1 MRVRWVRAALAD
13 LHHAHAYIAGDN
25 PAAAGRLVARI
36 GTAVGRLASL
46 PNLGRPG
53 RVQGTRELTVS
64 GTRFF
69 VVYRIAGENL
79 DILRIMHSARRWPD
93 A

>member
-13 LHHAHAYIAGDN
+13 LHQAHAYIAADN
-25 PAAAGRLVARI
+25 PAAARRLVLRVQETVAR
-36 GTAVGRLASL
+36 LSSL

-53 RVQGTRELTVS
+53 RVDGTRELTIAN
-64 GTRFF
+64 TRFF
-69 VVYRIAGENL
+69 VVYRTAQSDV
-79 DILRIMHSARRWPD
+79 DILRILHTARRWPD

>member
-13 LHHAHAYIAGDN
+13 LHQAHAYIAQDN
-25 PAAAGRLVARI
+25 PAAARRLIERI
-36 GTAVGRLASL
+36 QSAVGRLAEL

-53 RVQGTRELTVS
+53 RVDGTRELTIA

-69 VVYRIAGENL
+69 VVYRTGQSDL
-79 DILRIMHSARRWPD
+79 DILRVLHTARRWPQ